1 MKKELTAI
9 EIVIKE
15 MIHANQKN
23 DPLDNIYK
31 EVSDLKQSLEFMQDQ
46 IFTDDIN
53 NIKKELKKLD
63 KNIKGVEDDL
73 SHPHCLIRTS

>member
-15 MIHANQKN
+15 KINANQKN

-46 IFTDDIN
+46 IFIDDIN

-73 SHPHCLIRTS
+73 LHPHCLIRTS

>member
-1 MKKELTAI
+1 
-9 EIVIKE
+9 
-15 MIHANQKN
+15 MINANQKN

-46 IFTDDIN
+46 IFIDDIN

-73 SHPHCLIRTS
+73 LHPHCLIRTS